1 MKKKIITVIIF
12 AIVLSFIG
20 IIIWNKVNYISTDEI
35 FQEKK
40 EQFYENQESFEK
52 VIAYVSEFDFRSIT
66 VNNDMRTDVVV
77 DGITFRLTE
86 WESDYTLSTYET
98 KALLSQLMNNDE
110 NAMILNIIGEN
121 SSMSIKYDKKSYNLL
136 AVLFS
141 IKDTRLEDA
150 WGSLIWYNSNYEPRG
165 DWFYPLNDNWTI
177 AAMGVGY

>member
-1 MKKKIITVIIF
+1 MKKKMITLTIF
-12 AIVLSFIG
+12 VAVFLFVG

-66 VNNDMRTDVVV
+66 ENNEMRTDVVV

-86 WESDYTLSTYET
+86 WESDYTLSTYAT
-98 KALLSQLMNNDE
+98 KALLSQLMNSDE
-110 NAMILNIIGEN
+110 SAMILNVIGES
-121 SSMSIKYDKKSYNLL
+121 SSMSISYDKKSYKLL
-136 AVLFS
+136 AVRFL
-141 IKDTRLEDA
+141 IEDTRLEDA
-150 WGSLIWYNSNYEPRG
+150 WGSLIWHDSNYEPRG

-177 AAMGVGY
+177 VAMGVGY